1 MNEFMHLFMY
11 LSIKSHFT
19 SFFRHLLA
27 NKNKKVARGKFTFPQ
42 GSESG
47 QHFFSKNTI
56 HE

>member
-27 NKNKKVARGKFTFPQ
+27 NKNKKVARGKFAFPQ